1 MNDPVAFGAM
11 KAMYKKRILIPEDIA
26 IVGFS
31 DDIRAELMQ
40 SPLTTIRQN
49 AYEVGKRAVKKLIQV
64 INDQNG
70 NVEHIIIKGELIIR
84 KSCGC

>member
-1 MNDPVAFGAM
+1 M
-11 KAMYKKRILIPEDIA
+11 KAMYEKRILIPEDIA

-40 SPLTTIRQN
+40 SPLTTIRKN

-84 KSCGC
+84 RFYDC